1 MRQRQESKVMKDVII
16 KKELEASQSMMLG
29 YTRDLIDYL
38 LRIEAEAVE
47 KKGGEERLKVLRKA
61 RNIIGSVFN
70 DCKYEFSSHNPVEV
84 TKGAL
89 VDFLEVIDWVI
100 SCINDRE
107 FQKETTDLFF
117 GSDFFGFYRDI
128 NIGRVLVE
136 ELLKGMTGK

>member
-1 MRQRQESKVMKDVII
+1 MRQRQESKVMKDII
-16 KKELEASQSMMLG
+16 VKKELEASQSMMLG
-29 YTRDLIDYL
+29 YTQDLIGAL
-38 LRIEAEAVE
+38 LDIEIKAVE
-47 KKGGEERLKVLRKA
+47 KRGGEGHLKMLRQNRDAVK
-61 RNIIGSVFN
+61 SVFN
-70 DCKYEFSSHNPVEV
+70 NCKYAFQSHNPVEV

-117 GSDFFGFYRDI
+117 GSDFFGFHRDI

-136 ELLKGMTGK
+136 ELLKEMTGK